1 MWYVFSLVLK
11 AYITKHE
18 SVCLEPVE
26 YYTLS
31 DVSCAI
37 LHTGFFSR
45 LIYFI
50 YKSTVTFSIILQWT
64 HSSIRTLWVKNTDQ
78 RVDNSWNF
86 FVNINSP
93 SLFWLLH
100 RSAVETHNT
109 SCFPISQQRCYYREL
124 EFARAWSEF
133 CVRDCPYIVTGSIL
147 GFGIPRNWKKG
158 HNNMQLTGTRI
169 QAGNIQINK
178 FFNSP
183 C

>member
-37 LHTGFFSR
+37 LHTGFFYR

-64 HSSIRTLWVKNTDQ
+64 HSSIRTL
-78 RVDNSWNF
+78 
-86 FVNINSP
+86 
-93 SLFWLLH
+93 
-100 RSAVETHNT
+100 
-109 SCFPISQQRCYYREL
+109 
-124 EFARAWSEF
+124 
-133 CVRDCPYIVTGSIL
+133 
-147 GFGIPRNWKKG
+147 
-158 HNNMQLTGTRI
+158 
-169 QAGNIQINK
+169 
-178 FFNSP
+178 
-183 C
+183 